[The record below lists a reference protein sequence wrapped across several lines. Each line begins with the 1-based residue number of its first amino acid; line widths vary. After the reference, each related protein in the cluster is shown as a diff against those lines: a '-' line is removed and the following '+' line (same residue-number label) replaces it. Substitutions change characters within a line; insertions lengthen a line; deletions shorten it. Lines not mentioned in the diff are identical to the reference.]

1 MLIKTTAETVLLCQL
16 SHTHAQAH
24 THTHASHVIPSSAPA
39 HPSVLC
45 LFVQYPVPAAICY
58 PSLLLWLPR
67 RLPPLSGLLFWGRGP
82 SCPNNNRA
90 DKYAQVSRF
99 SLNVEQIGV
108 LFHCRS
114 RRGMVRLQP
123 QSIRAAAPQVS
134 SSQRFPQLRKL
145 RRAPVRSVLMRK
157 PAQGRRHPQDQRCSW
172 SCGCLLTDAFSVSRS
187 ELLAGR
193 LALARRRKRQ
203 PRPVDGVVWLS
214 R

>member
-24 THTHASHVIPSSAPA
+24 THTHARHVIPSSAPA

-90 DKYAQVSRF
+90 DKHAQVSRF

-108 LFHCRS
+108 LFHRRS

-134 SSQRFPQLRKL
+134 SLQRFPQLRKL

-157 PAQGRRHPQDQRCSW
+157 PAQGRRHPQDQRCSR
-172 SCGCLLTDAFSVSRS
+172 SCGCLLSDAFSVSRS